1 MWVVGGGGRCE
12 LVFVF
17 VLVVNGSKSIIRE
30 LSLVICFFLFC
41 FDLPD
46 TFLFEWE
53 LTPAVALR
61 CVYQKGVGRGEG
73 RKSAQN
79 KPIIL
84 DKDP

>member
-1 MWVVGGGGRCE
+1 MCVVGGGGRCE

-61 CVYQKGVGRGEG
+61 CDIKKELGGVRGE
-73 RKSAQN
+73 RALKTN
-79 KPIIL
+79 L
-84 DKDP
+84 LF